1 MPDNQW
7 AAGNSAEPRAVL
19 LVIDKYATSVNR
31 EVAQVLTRAG
41 RKVYCIVLQAT
52 EEDRKAA
59 KADGVELILPTCSEE
74 DEREPC
80 LKWLTFDHPSRYPRL
95 PEDVGYIVGHAGIT
109 SKAAAA
115 IQEQRF
121 PQASLG
127 LVIGTIPE
135 DTDKYKDDEEA
146 MGIGRKEDSIRKDA
160 EKADVVYSVG
170 HSIYKHF
177 QNSFRAIPE
186 DNKPIHYLFLP
197 EPAKI
202 FQELTV
208 KYVESSVKVVLSIG
222 GVNKVERLKGYDLT
236 AKSLVRVAETSQE
249 KFLWRICDTS
259 EEEFQATMSILQA
272 SFDSGKLI
280 PTILPHCTQE
290 DICRHMQ
297 QAHLVLMPSRAEPF
311 GLVGL
316 EAMAAGVPVL
326 ISDQSGLATLV
337 EEVIPEFYH
346 SVLEIEGD
354 DSVDVRHWSK
364 QIGKVLRK
372 SKAEFSRAA
381 ALKEKL
387 LKSRYWEESH
397 QHLLQ
402 ACGGA
407 AERVKRRTQQSS
419 ADLSHARLAA
429 ANPVPNL
436 PVYLYL
442 GLEQQ
447 PPTGVQQPPTGVQQ
461 PPTGVQQ
468 PPTGVPQPPTGVQQP
483 PTGVQQPPTGVQQ
496 PPTGVQQPPTGVQQP
511 PTGVQQ
517 PPTGVQQPPT
527 GVQQPPTGV
536 QQPPAGAQQPPTGV
550 QHANSDVRKRILE
563 IESTMFTPE
572 VLNDDDV
579 RYKKVLKRFLEHKA
593 VLQDVVSGSFLLLLT
608 FLRQTDVDG
617 FYHNHYRVG
626 EGTLSQQLSHI
637 LISDDLQDK
646 VKGAQLIVRLQVKHE
661 DYVRVRDRL
670 GQGLGR
676 TTSVDNLLA
685 LPPPSRHVDH
695 SSLRGLDLAVIGR
708 DETDDITMP
717 YRQVQS
723 AVRTAREK
731 SKQEAKVQHE
741 TMQGQV
747 ETGRVGVDAMRK
759 EVKMLR
765 EKNEKAEKTL
775 LEQKAEMNEKI
786 QHLQETVKGKEA
798 RIEELLTAKQPV
810 ASSSQQKGPVHTK
823 SYEHSKPTNTGEV
836 KQPVVPGF
844 SSAGVKG
851 PWVKKIS
858 FGGLGRDR
866 GEFIDAFGVAVSKDN
881 EVYIADHG
889 NSRIQVF
896 TIRGVYIREF
906 TTTLPGETG
915 EKFRPLDVA
924 VDRNDNLW
932 VVSTKHVVQYS
943 REGRRLATIDMPYG
957 LSGDIEYHRGI
968 TVAMATEQVI
978 VTEHGQLLVF
988 NRYGSEV
995 MTYGSDHRS
1004 PKPWYPRSVTVDGE
1018 GNILVTDS
1026 NNHCVHFFDRE
1037 GNFKF
1042 KLGSEGSHESQ
1053 FKYPCGICV
1062 DQIGN
1067 IIVADNGNGC
1077 VKKFDSQGRFLYYI
1091 ACGIAPMGVAVSPG
1105 GDVVVTDGY
1114 CIVSVW
1120 TL

>member
-1 MPDNQW
+1 MSTEEPR
-7 AAGNSAEPRAVL
+7 PRAVL

-31 EVAQVLTRAG
+31 EVAQVLTGAG
-41 RKVYCIVLQAT
+41 RKVYCTVLQAT

-59 KADGVELILPTCSEE
+59 EADGVELILPTCSKE

-95 PEDVGYIVGHAGIT
+95 PEDVGYIVGHAGVS

-146 MGIGRKEDSIRKDA
+146 MGIGRKEDSIREDA
-160 EKADVVYSVG
+160 EKADIVFSVG

-236 AKSLVRVAETSQE
+236 AKSLVRVAETNQE

-272 SFDSGKLI
+272 SIDSGKLN

-354 DSVDVRHWSK
+354 DSVDVGRWAS

-372 SKAEFSRAA
+372 SKVEFKRAA

-387 LKSRYWEESH
+387 LESRYWEESH

-407 AERVKRRTQQSS
+407 AERVKTRTRLSS
-419 ADLSHARLAA
+419 DVAHARLAA
-429 ANPVPNL
+429 GNPVPNL

-442 GLEQQ
+442 GLEHLALQQ
-447 PPTGVQQPPTGVQQ
+447 PPTGVQQPPTR
-461 PPTGVQQ
+461 
-468 PPTGVPQPPTGVQQP
+468 
-483 PTGVQQPPTGVQQ
+483 
-496 PPTGVQQPPTGVQQP
+496 VQQPPTGVQQP

-536 QQPPAGAQQPPTGV
+536 QQPPAGVQQPPAGVQQPPTGV
-550 QHANSDVRKRILE
+550 QQPPAGVQAWDTNFRKQILERILE
-563 IESTMFTPE
+563 LERTVFTQEIVENP
-572 VLNDDDV
+572 V
-579 RYKKVLKRFLEHKA
+579 RYKQMQEVFLPHA
-593 VLQDVVSGSFLLLLT
+593 AFLMKLGTHCIIL
-608 FLRQTDVDG
+608 FLMFLHQSDLDR

-637 LISDDLQDK
+637 LISDDLQNK

-670 GQGLGR
+670 GQGLDR

-695 SSLRGLDLAVIGR
+695 SSLRGLDLAVIGQ
-708 DETDDITMP
+708 DDQDLVVIGPESQPCTDGTDGITML

-723 AVRTAREK
+723 AVRTAKEK
-731 SKQEAKVQHE
+731 SKVQLE

-747 ETGRVGVDAMRK
+747 QIGELGVDAMRK
-759 EVKMLR
+759 EEKMLR
-765 EKNEKAEKTL
+765 EEKEKSEKIL
-775 LEQKAEMNEKI
+775 LEQKAKTT
-786 QHLQETVKGKEA
+786 QLQETNKSLEA
-798 RIEELLTAKQPV
+798 RIAEPLTAHRLRHI
-810 ASSSQQKGPVHTK
+810 SLTS
-823 SYEHSKPTNTGEV
+823 GEV
-836 KQPVVPGF
+836 LYSKVT
-844 SSAGVKG
+844 GVKK
-851 PWVKKIS
+851 VS
-858 FGGLGRDR
+858 FGGMGSAR
-866 GEFIDAFGVAVSKDN
+866 GKFVHPCGVAVSKDN
-881 EVYIADHG
+881 EVYIADCG

-896 TIRGVYIREF
+896 TMDGVYIREF

-915 EKFRPLDVA
+915 EKLQPWNVA

-932 VVSTKHVVQYS
+932 VVSGKHVVQYS
-943 REGRRLATIDMPYG
+943 REGTCLATIDLPHGKY
-957 LSGDIEYHRGI
+957 LRGI
-968 TVAMATEQVI
+968 TVSMATEQVI
-978 VTEHGQLLVF
+978 VTVYGQLLVF
-988 NRYGSEV
+988 NQDGSEV
-995 MTYGSDHRS
+995 GTYGSGHMS
-1004 PKPWYPRSVTVDGE
+1004 PKPWKPRYVTVDGE
-1018 GNILVTDS
+1018 GNIQVTD
-1026 NNHCVHFFDRE
+1026 NNNGCVHVLDKE

-1042 KLGSEGSHESQ
+1042 KFESWGTDESQ
-1053 FKYPCGICV
+1053 FRDPQGICV
-1062 DQIGN
+1062 DGKGN
-1067 IIVADNGNGC
+1067 IIVADGGNSC
-1077 VKKFDSQGRFLYYI
+1077 VKMFDSQGRFLYYI
-1091 ACGIAPMGVAVSPG
+1091 LYGMTPMGVAVSPG
-1105 GDVVVTDGY
+1105 GDVVVTD
-1114 CIVSVW
+1114 IHNDTVSVW
-1120 TL
+1120 TQG